1 MREDIL
7 DQEAS
12 LQRAET
18 LEKFP
23 MVHSCSSTRIYSGLT
38 VYTFTSNGSMIFLDL
53 SYNSLSGTIPEN
65 LGTLSYLQVLNI
77 GHNMLGGNI
86 PDSFGGLK
94 AVGVNDQTSPSN

>member
-1 MREDIL
+1 
-7 DQEAS
+7 
-12 LQRAET
+12 
-18 LEKFP
+18 
-23 MVHSCSSTRIYSGLT
+23 MVHSCLSTIIYSGLT